1 MSKRNFMSQ
10 NKIASSSP
18 IVFQGSSNE
27 LLSLLIQKA
36 KAHQGNGPLILT
48 LDGRAASGKSTFSQV
63 LFQALKK
70 ANLGQGALI
79 HADEFFLR
87 PEQRTKERLMKP
99 GENVDYER
107 LQEEVLIPLCHQ
119 QEIVY
124 RPFNCS
130 TFSLQDPVS
139 LGKVDW
145 LILEGSYSLN
155 EPLAPYASLSCFL
168 TCDSSIQGERI
179 LKRSNPKKWHD
190 FQTRWIPLEEKYIE
204 ALHPEQRCTFYVDT
218 SAWPD
223 SSNQ

>member
-1 MSKRNFMSQ
+1 MSQ
-10 NKIASSSP
+10 NKLTLSNPIA
-18 IVFQGSSNE
+18 FQGGPNE

-36 KAHQGNGPLILT
+36 KVYLENGPFILT
-48 LDGRAASGKSTFSQV
+48 IDGRAASGKSTFSQK
-63 LFQALKK
+63 LFQALQE
-70 ANLGQGALI
+70 ANFGQGALI

-87 PEQRTKERLMKP
+87 PEQRTQERLMKP

-107 LQEEVLIPLCHQ
+107 LQDEVLIPFHHQ

-130 TFSLQDPVS
+130 TFSFQDSIS

-155 EPLAPYASLSCFL
+155 EYLAPYASLSCFL
-168 TCDSSIQGERI
+168 TCDSSIQEERI

-204 ALHPEQRCTFYVDT
+204 VLHPDRRCTFYVDT
-218 SAWPD
+218 SSWSD
-223 SSNQ
+223 ESIEKIEKT